1 MTIGGYWLLFY
12 CGYYWLL
19 VNIILVGINSY
30 YIGDYST
37 LNYHKLLMVIG
48 GYWWLLMVIIG
59 Y

>member
-48 GYWWLLMVIIG
+48 GYW
-59 Y
+59 